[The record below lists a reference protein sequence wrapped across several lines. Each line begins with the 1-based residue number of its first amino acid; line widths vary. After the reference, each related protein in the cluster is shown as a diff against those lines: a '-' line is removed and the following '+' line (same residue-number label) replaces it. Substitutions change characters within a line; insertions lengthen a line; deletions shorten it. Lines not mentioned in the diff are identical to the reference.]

1 MRNRLRIPAN
11 DLHSSLFLGGAAVL
25 LVISILQLPPLPDI
39 VHAPA
44 TPFDRTNPRI
54 ALEYR
59 LLLEA
64 AALIPEGASVSV
76 VSAPRDF
83 ARETELHREAVALL
97 PGRKV
102 IPAAVWDRPTYAD
115 ERAEFLIVAG
125 PHHARERGI
134 ALLETP
140 LGSVWRRPAP

>member
-1 MRNRLRIPAN
+1 V
-11 DLHSSLFLGGAAVL
+11 SSPGRQQTFLFLGGAAVL
-25 LVISILQLPPLPDI
+25 LALSILRLPPLPEI

-44 TPFDRTNPRI
+44 TPFDRTKPGM

-59 LLLEA
+59 LLQEA

-76 VSAPRDF
+76 VCAPRNF
-83 ARETELHREAVALL
+83 TRETQLHREAVALL

-102 IPAAVWDRPTYAD
+102 IPAAVWETPTYAD
-115 ERAEFLIVAG
+115 EQAEFLIVAG
-125 PHHARERGI
+125 PHHARERGT

-140 LGSVWRRPAP
+140 LGSVWRRPTL